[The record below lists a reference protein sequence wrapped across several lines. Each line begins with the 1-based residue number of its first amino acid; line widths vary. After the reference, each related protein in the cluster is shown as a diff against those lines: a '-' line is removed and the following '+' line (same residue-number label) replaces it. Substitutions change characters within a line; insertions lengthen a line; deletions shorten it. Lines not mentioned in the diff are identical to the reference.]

1 MGEGP
6 SRTKC
11 QQLKFQKYPAI
22 GHRWRATDSDD
33 PYWPK
38 PGFALSAAFGS
49 KRPSRLSL
57 TNVHHR
63 CQKSTARRTPPPAQ
77 HQIGMMRIIVG
88 IRIIA
93 IASAPLN
100 LESIHQGAGIGSEHR
115 LLTIPDLAHDR
126 TRSRRSRSVWASSE
140 DAGWPDCERL
150 LGVRGCRSPT
160 AKRPQWL
167 MSRPMA

>member
-93 IASAPLN
+93 IASAPGTFSQLM
-100 LESIHQGAGIGSEHR
+100 LMMVHDHAHEEVQAV
-115 LLTIPDLAHDR
+115 LLI
-126 TRSRRSRSVWASSE
+126 V
-140 DAGWPDCERL
+140 
-150 LGVRGCRSPT
+150 
-160 AKRPQWL
+160 
-167 MSRPMA
+167 